1 MRDIEL
7 VKQLSDTE
15 VVLMLQSSILD
26 DRETTAQMLV
36 HLGEMDIRGLFRGEG
51 YSSLFEYCV
60 RTLHMSDAEAW
71 LRIRAARFVRNVPM
85 ALEMVARGELHLTAI
100 SLLAPVVT
108 DESIELLTLARH
120 KTKSEVQELI
130 ATHFPRPD
138 VRSEVRKLPA
148 QREPTL
154 ENRSATNGSAQGH
167 SDPLLAKMANMANET
182 AQLCPDTVDLFAASQ
197 SIPDLTDPGLNIGA
211 PMRADD
217 NQPEHSLPALRRTTS
232 RLRSTNV
239 QVPLS
244 KTRYKIQFTAS
255 KRTNDKLEVS
265 KALMRR
271 EVPNGDLE
279 YIIEQAL
286 DLLIADRK
294 RKMFGFTKQRRAKS
308 GSNVRRVQRPNR
320 IAQHEA
326 SEIVLA
332 VTAQGP
338 TRRDAAE
345 VGSSQS
351 PTVSDTS
358 NCDTP
363 LWEEKASSRYLPSD
377 LRRQVYE
384 RDQGRCRF
392 VGPSG
397 NRCRAREYLEFHH
410 LIPFAQG
417 GAPTVE
423 NIELRCSAHNAFE
436 AERDY
441 GRDVMKQRI
450 QQRQTANSFVQSA
463 QLEPGTAQPARQSA
477 DEQIRRKQPS
487 LKVH

>member
-36 HLGEMDIRGLFRGEG
+36 HLGEMDVRGLFRGEG

-71 LRIRAARFVRNVPM
+71 LRIRAARFVRSFPVV
-85 ALEMVARGELHLTAI
+85 LEMVARGELHLTAI

-108 DESIELLTLARH
+108 AESIELLTLARH

-130 ATHFPRPD
+130 ATLFPRPD

-148 QREPTL
+148 QHEPIL
-154 ENRSATNGSAQGH
+154 QNRSATRGSAQVH
-167 SDPLLAKMANMANET
+167 SEPLLANLANET
-182 AQLCPDTVDLFAASQ
+182 ALLCPDTVGLSAASQ
-197 SIPDLTDPGLNIGA
+197 SNPVSRDSVLNIGA
-211 PMRADD
+211 LVRADD
-217 NQPEHSLPALRRTTS
+217 DQPAHSLPELRPATS
-232 RLRSTNV
+232 RLRSTSV

-244 KTRYKIQFTAS
+244 EARYKIQFTAS

-279 YIIEQAL
+279 YIVEQAL

-294 RKMFGFTKQRRAKS
+294 RKMFGFTKQPRAKS
-308 GSNVRRVQRPNR
+308 GSRARRVRRPSQIGAR
-320 IAQHEA
+320 HEA
-326 SEIVLA
+326 SEIILA

-338 TRRDAAE
+338 TGRDAAV
-345 VGSSQS
+345 VGSPQS

-358 NCDTP
+358 VGDTP
-363 LWEEKASSRYLPSD
+363 LSEGNASSRYLPRD
-377 LRRQVYE
+377 LRRRVYE

-392 VGPSG
+392 VGPAG

-410 LIPFAQG
+410 VIPFARG

-423 NIELRCSAHNAFE
+423 NIELRCRAHNAFE

-441 GRDVMKQRI
+441 GRDALKQRI
-450 QQRQTANSFVQSA
+450 QQRRAAN
-463 QLEPGTAQPARQSA
+463 
-477 DEQIRRKQPS
+477 
-487 LKVH
+487 